1 MKLVEKWATRIDR
14 LQLPERATELGKS
27 LGESEREILVWPT
40 PHGDIL
46 NLTYADTHSFPPPP
60 WALEEFIRAAS
71 GAMPSYTAY
80 RGHLPVLQEMAINLS
95 EFIGIAVDPEREI
108 LLTAGSQAGL
118 FAALAVLAEEHERV
132 ALLDPDY
139 LSTERML
146 RFFGANVHHVPLEWR
161 EDPPT
166 VDLQELERAFKA
178 GARLFVF
185 SHPNNPTGAV
195 LSLETLE
202 AIAELICKYDA
213 YVLVDELYARLVYD
227 DRPFY
232 HLVALPGMRER
243 CITSLGPSKAESMT
257 GYRIGVLI
265 VPSSLADAIEDVI
278 AITSIRAP
286 SYSQFILRRWL
297 RDDRAFMAERRRAYQ
312 VLRDQTVQSLQ
323 QVSRVRVSRPGGTS
337 YVFLETARLGCP
349 DQQVVRGLFET
360 AHVVVNPGYQ
370 FGTRG
375 MGNVRICF
383 AQDPRTWGLWLERIM
398 NAFDRLGRL

>member
-1 MKLVEKWATRIDR
+1 MKLVEKRAARIDR

-27 LGESEREILVWPT
+27 LGESEREILLWPT
-40 PHGDIL
+40 PDGDIL

-60 WALEEFIRAAS
+60 WALEEFVRAAN
-71 GAMPSYTAY
+71 GAMSSYTAY
-80 RGHLPVLQEMAINLS
+80 RGHLPVLQEVAINLS
-95 EFIGIAVDPEREI
+95 EFIGIRIDPERQI

-118 FAALAVLAEEHERV
+118 FAALAVLVEEHERV

-195 LSLETLE
+195 FPLETLE
-202 AIAELICKYDA
+202 EIAELIRKYDA

-232 HLVALPGMRER
+232 HLISLPGMRDR
-243 CITSLGPSKAESMT
+243 CVTSLGPSKAESMT
-257 GYRIGVLI
+257 GYRIGVLV
-265 VPSSLADAIEDVI
+265 VPSSLANAIEDVI

-297 RDDRAFMAERRRAYQ
+297 KDDRAFMAERIRVYQ
-312 VLRDQTVQSLQ
+312 ALRDQTVGVFQGI
-323 QVSRVRVSRPGGTS
+323 PGVWVCRSNATS
-337 YVFLETARLGCP
+337 YVFINTAKLGYP
-349 DQQVVRGLFET
+349 DQVVARHLLDT

-370 FGTRG
+370 FGPRG
-375 MGNVRICF
+375 IGNVRICF
-383 AQDPRTWGLWLERIM
+383 AQNPTTWES
-398 NAFDRLGRL
+398 RLIQIAGALKQLGAK